1 MICLLCEFVDPEE
14 DCFIMILHLQSVE
27 SLEDEWPEVI
37 AETVQLCVFP
47 SARTSQG
54 KFYDVEYRSGEGDD
68 KFVKARMCIRAFPIL
83 AKIGVLGQ

>member
-1 MICLLCEFVDPEE
+1 
-14 DCFIMILHLQSVE
+14 MILHLQSVE

-54 KFYDVEYRSGEGDD
+54 EFYDVEYRSGEGDD
-68 KFVKARMCIRAFPIL
+68 KFVKARMWRIRAFPIL